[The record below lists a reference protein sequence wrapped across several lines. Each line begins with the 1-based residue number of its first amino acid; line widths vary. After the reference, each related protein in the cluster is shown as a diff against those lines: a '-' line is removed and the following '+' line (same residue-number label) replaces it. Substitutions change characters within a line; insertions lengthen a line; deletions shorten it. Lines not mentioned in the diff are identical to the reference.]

1 MISPYSVPCPLEEY
15 LPPSGRKRKQSAEL
29 AMEAQAEAE
38 QSGISL
44 GSLLYSSQ
52 PGEKDSCSQD
62 ECNPLKKGTSKKLSC
77 RKVIR
82 GGRFTPA
89 PTSLVVKDDKAHT
102 IM

>member
-62 ECNPLKKGTSKKLSC
+62 ECNPFK
-77 RKVIR
+77 R
-82 GGRFTPA
+82 GHPRNCPVERSSGGVGLLLHLPH
-89 PTSLVVKDDKAHT
+89 LW
-102 IM
+102 